1 MAIIRRQRIRRLSE
15 NQNPRANFSE
25 SGLRQLALDNGIS
38 DEPLDLRALV
48 ALLNIRLEIKPMV
61 SDVSGYL
68 KNISGRWV
76 IGVNSLHHPRRQNF
90 TIAHEL
96 AHYCLHT
103 ENMSDFEDTVLFR
116 NGDSNSVEAQ
126 ANNFAAELLMPEN
139 AFREYISNN
148 SSNIEEIANH
158 FNVST
163 MAVRVRAKVLNYEGH
178 GLD

>member
-1 MAIIRRQRIRRLSE
+1 MAIIRRQRV
-15 NQNPRANFSE
+15 RALTGPNLNATFSE
-25 SGLRQLALDNGIS
+25 EALRKLAVDNSINDS
-38 DEPLDLRALV
+38 PLDLRALV
-48 ALLNIRLEIKPMV
+48 SLLNIRLEIKPMA

-68 KNISGRWV
+68 KNIAGRWV

-116 NGDSNSVEAQ
+116 NGDSNSVESQ
-126 ANNFAAELLMPEN
+126 ANNFAAELLMPETE
-139 AFREYISNN
+139 FRDFISNH
-148 SSNIEEIANH
+148 SSNIDDIANH
-158 FNVST
+158 FNVSG
-163 MAVRVRAKVLNYEGH
+163 MAVRVRAKVLNYNGH